1 MYILDV
7 ELELIT
13 DIDKYTFVEDN
24 LRGGVTTVN
33 HRHHR
38 ANNPYLSDYN
48 PTEPTSYINY
58 VDAKYAILNR
68 FYSFFE

>member
-1 MYILDV
+1 MLISDV

-48 PTEPTSYINY
+48 SSKPLSYIHY
-58 VDAKYAILNR
+58 IDAK
-68 FYSFFE
+68 